1 MPNLEV
7 MSPRTRKKSFLVFL
21 APKPPPKIGA
31 PAFDTPTTLL
41 PKKPLFLLLSSKLTY
56 RPSSLTVRLL
66 VKAYSAPPPTVQ
78 PQPLLLLPPKKAV
91 PGTTRAPRAAA
102 AGETKNPAG
111 MALLPKPRKPLL
123 LLPLSVQAKPPVA
136 KISRRSKA

>member
-1 MPNLEV
+1 MP
-7 MSPRTRKKSFLVFL
+7 PRTRKKSLL
-21 APKPPPKIGA
+21 LLLPPKPPPKIGA

-66 VKAYSAPPPTVQ
+66 VKAYSTPPPTVQ
-78 PQPLLLLPPKKAV
+78 PQPLLLLLPPKKAV

-111 MALLPKPRKPLL
+111 IALLPKPRKPLL
-123 LLPLSVQAKPPVA
+123 
-136 KISRRSKA
+136 